1 MQSIERSIWIN
12 ASRERVWLAL
22 TDPEQVTSWFS
33 PGTPFKTRGTG
44 AGTRLYV
51 ENLETGEEMY
61 VQVFEVFDPPHRLIL
76 KSQVEPPQTPFITS
90 YRLEEENQGTRLT
103 LIFGGYEAL
112 PEDVRQQMMNEN
124 AAGFELML
132 GNIKAV
138 IEGLPL
144 PNPQGF

>member
-33 PGTPFKTRGTG
+33 PGTSFKTRGTG

-103 LIFGGYEAL
+103 LIFGGYEAV